1 MQSACYMRSAVACQ
15 MQCCQYIDTRMH
27 YFLRSLSGHTTRK
40 EAFRTCHYSARV
52 AAANGGYV
60 VQQLA
65 VARAAWS
72 HCHGHKSMS
81 SMCHPQPSQ
90 IVESTIR
97 IGDEYIVVTIAAKD
111 WRIQWNLGT
120 CEEEKTYQ
128 LFLVCVYSS
137 IQLGSRGNEAR
148 APFS

>member
-1 MQSACYMRSAVACQ
+1 
-15 MQCCQYIDTRMH
+15 MQCCQYIETRMH

-72 HCHGHKSMS
+72 YCHGHKSMS

-90 IVESTIR
+90 IVENTLR
-97 IGDEYIVVTIAAKD
+97 IGDKYIVCTVVTVAAKD
-111 WRIQWNLGT
+111 WHIQWNLGT
-120 CEEEKTYQ
+120 CEEEKNLLLY
-128 LFLVCVYSS
+128 VYS

>member
-1 MQSACYMRSAVACQ
+1 VQSACSMRSAVACR
-15 MQCCQYIDTRMH
+15 CSAVNISRHMH

-72 HCHGHKSMS
+72 YCHGHKSMS

-97 IGDEYIVVTIAAKD
+97 IGDKYIVGTVVTVAAKD
-111 WRIQWNLGT
+111 WHIQWNQGT
-120 CEEEKTYQ
+120 CEEKNNRPT
-128 LFLVCVYSS
+128 FSCCMC
-137 IQLGSRGNEAR
+137 IQ
-148 APFS
+148 